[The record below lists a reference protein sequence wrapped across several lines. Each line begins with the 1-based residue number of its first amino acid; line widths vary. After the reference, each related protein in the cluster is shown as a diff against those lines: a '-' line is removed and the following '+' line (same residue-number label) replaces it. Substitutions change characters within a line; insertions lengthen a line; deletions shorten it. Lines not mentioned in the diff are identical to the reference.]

1 MKGSTGAGIRETR
14 LGPDAD
20 AIDQVL
26 VGGVD
31 PYHLL
36 RAASERFG
44 VAPGALSDAQRREA
58 ERQARRTYEIEL
70 RVLAS
75 REASGLVIPPALV
88 QAAVTRIRAR
98 YPDAEAFVADLGRN
112 DLDPD
117 TLAAALRRELTFDSI
132 MQRVAAR
139 QPGVDE
145 INLRLYYELHRGRFT
160 SPERRLV
167 RHILITVNDAFPENR
182 RDVALA
188 RIERLSDQLR
198 GRPGVDAGR
207 FGALARRHSECPTA
221 LEDGRLGEVRRGQ
234 LYPQLDALLFRL
246 AEGEAGGPVE
256 SDLGLHLLYCERI
269 HEARTLPFSKA
280 RDRIRRL
287 LLERRRRDCQRA
299 WLAELRG
306 ASGPTGDTDLP
317 HLPPGSRETC

>member
-1 MKGSTGAGIRETR
+1 LKGSTGPGIRETR

-26 VGGVD
+26 AGGVD

-44 VAPGALSDAQRREA
+44 MAPGALSAAQRREV
-58 ERQARRTYEIEL
+58 EHQARRTYEIER

-75 REASGLVIPPALV
+75 QEASSLVIPPALV
-88 QAAVTRIRAR
+88 ETAVAQIRSR
-98 YPDAEAFVADLGRN
+98 YPDGETFAADLGRN

-117 TLAAALRRELTFDSI
+117 TLAAALRRELTFDAV

-139 QPGVDE
+139 HPEVDE
-145 INLRLYYELHRGRFT
+145 IDVRLYYELHPARFT
-160 SPERRLV
+160 SPERRLA

-182 RDVALA
+182 RDIALA

-198 GRPGVDAGR
+198 GSRGVGATR

-246 AEGEAGGPVE
+246 AEGQAGGPVE
-256 SDLGLHLLYCERI
+256 SELGLHLLYCERI
-269 HEARTLPFSKA
+269 HKERILPFSKA
-280 RDRIRRL
+280 QDRIRRL
-287 LLERRRRDCQRA
+287 LLERQRRDCQRA
-299 WLAELRG
+299 WLADLQG
-306 ASGPTGDTDLP
+306 AGGQTGGVAAEALGAP
-317 HLPPGSRETC
+317 